1 MRETEG
7 VDSLKRI
14 QIYNVTRFFSS
25 KRCSELQEIQLYHCE
40 IPEETMKALAM
51 KACST
56 LERITVYGG
65 KATQINS
72 MLGMCEHVKVVSFE
86 QNAMGVLNESRT
98 IKIAVIAGMKG
109 VIDLTIKCSD
119 ETILKII
126 IQSCLDLIRLHLGD
140 LDQIKRIQHLIPS
153 HIQLI

>member
-1 MRETEG
+1 MIGKE
-7 VDSLKRI
+7 VVK
-14 QIYNVTRFFSS
+14 
-25 KRCSELQEIQLYHCE
+25 
-40 IPEETMKALAM
+40 
-51 KACST
+51 ST
-56 LERITVYGG
+56 LKTLIVRQSQKLSDE
-65 KATQINS
+65 
-72 MLGMCEHVKVVSFE
+72 
-86 QNAMGVLNESRT
+86 
-98 IKIAVIAGMKG
+98 VIEGLIPTMKG